1 MCIINVYMHYKRLN
15 ITFPSDLAN
24 QLRKEIPA
32 RTRSQY
38 IANAVKEKLYKE
50 KNLKKELIKSYKA
63 NAKLYEEI
71 NKEWETVD
79 LESWPE

>member
-1 MCIINVYMHYKRLN
+1 MATIWV
-15 ITFPSDLAN
+15 
-24 QLRKEIPA
+24 
-32 RTRSQY
+32 
-38 IANAVKEKLYKE
+38 YKE